1 MRRITDENE
10 LNELVARIKAVV
22 TPDKVEDFLD
32 KRFTAYDKAKRVDAH
47 LTLSDG
53 KVYLPYPNNV
63 RLVAKLHDANEGS
76 KDEYDI

>member
-47 LTLSDG
+47 LTLADG

>member
-1 MRRITDENE
+1 MRRITTEEE
-10 LNELVARIKAVV
+10 LNELVTSIKAVV

-47 LTLSDG
+47 LTMKEG
-53 KVYLPYPNNV
+53 KVYLPYPNNI
-63 RLVAKLHDANEGS
+63 RLIAKLHDSNEGS

>member
-10 LNELVARIKAVV
+10 LNELVARIRAIV
-22 TPDKVEDFLD
+22 TPDKVEDFLN

-47 LTLSDG
+47 LTLTEG
-53 KVYLPYPNNV
+53 KIYLPYPNNI

>member
-22 TPDKVEDFLD
+22 TPDKVEDFLN

-47 LTLSDG
+47 LTLTEG
-53 KVYLPYPNNV
+53 KIYLPYPSNI
-63 RLVAKLHDANEGS
+63 RLVAKLHDVNEGS